1 MVQVDA
7 VAHEHRLAGQV
18 GVVGAGGSACGH
30 QRQPVAGVGPNGGDH
45 DLGAGGHGLQRRR
58 QRRVG
63 GQDRPGLRG
72 FAQGFANGEHPLRR
86 PAGQRDPGISPGP
99 GQVFGGQLADEAGR
113 PVQHDVEFTRRSG
126 HGFDATPGCASRRK
140 SSQIRPDLGAFASFR
155 GGQPR
160 RPQTGQARIPCERGT
175 FSATRICS
183 SRLALAADPE
193 PPLARQ
199 VPAVNCRPP

>member
-1 MVQVDA
+1 MKAPETARIQ
-7 VAHEHRLAGQV
+7 LASRVVCSDTPAAGKRSSRASPIAAA
-18 GVVGAGGSACGH
+18 GVNTPRMSDSLSRSSASARPH
-30 QRQPVAGVGPNGGDH
+30 GVGPNGGDH

-126 HGFDATPGCASRRK
+126 HGFDATPGCASRRRPARRGYPANAAR
-140 SSQIRPDLGAFASFR
+140 SQPPGSAPPGSRW
-155 GGQPR
+155 PR
-160 RPQTGQARIPCERGT
+160 TPSHRWHAR
-175 FSATRICS
+175 
-183 SRLALAADPE
+183 
-193 PPLARQ
+193 
-199 VPAVNCRPP
+199 CRR

>member
-1 MVQVDA
+1 MSFA
-7 VAHEHRLAGQV
+7 VLPPEINSARLY
-18 GVVGAGGSACGH
+18 VGAGLAPMLDAAAAWDG
-30 QRQPVAGVGPNGGDH
+30 
-45 DLGAGGHGLQRRR
+45 
-58 QRRVG
+58 
-63 GQDRPGLRG
+63 
-72 FAQGFANGEHPLRR
+72 
-86 PAGQRDPGISPGP
+86 
-99 GQVFGGQLADEAGR
+99 LADEAGR

-160 RPQTGQARIPCERGT
+160 RPQTGQARIPCERST